1 MKAEM
6 HEADFIDWLI
16 GDIDGEKSSTNTLLF
31 YWCISYFLCA
41 RFTFSLHPVSFKNLH
56 HSFCA
61 STRLKS
67 PTMTSTPRCSRL
79 ISFHFCFISVHWK
92 RKNKLPFFF
101 CCSFNY
107 LLFFFLNAQQKQ
119 KLLFFY
125 FGLKNGK
132 TKKNK
137 KNELTTFS
145 LFFFFF
151 LQVKLLSLDIYFVH
165 LCPLEFSVMF
175 SNDKHNCGC
184 KKKSIVSMTCFNRW
198 SSEKAEKLC
207 DRLQ

>member
-16 GDIDGEKSSTNTLLF
+16 GDIDGEKSSTNTLLL

-41 RFTFSLHPVSFKNLH
+41 QFTFSLHPVSFKNLQ

-107 LLFFFLNAQQKQ
+107 LVFFFFKCSTKTEIAIF
-119 KLLFFY
+119 LFW
-125 FGLKNGK
+125 LKK
-132 TKKNK
+132 RKKK
-137 KNELTTFS
+137 TTFS